1 MTAEGVERG
10 KPGSERIYERLMRTA
25 RREFYESVSID
36 PTVSRLLE
44 KAEIDGAETAWHR
57 YLAQQPQ
64 CGFGL
69 LGVCCRNCNMG
80 PCRIDPF
87 GYGPQKGVCGATA
100 DTIVARNLMRMLA
113 AGAAAHSDHARDIV
127 EVFKGIPEGWAKDY
141 GIKDPEKLRG
151 VAKALGL
158 EVDGREL
165 NDIAREVAEIME
177 WEFGKPG
184 EEPLRL
190 VEAYAPKKRKEVWKK
205 LGIMPR
211 AIDREVTEIMH
222 RTHMGVDAD
231 PLTLIAQ
238 GLRCALADGWSGSM
252 MATLLSDV
260 MFGTPKPLRAVANL
274 GVLREDAVNILVHGH
289 NPVLSMK
296 IAEVA
301 SDPELVQMAR
311 DLGATGGIN
320 VVGMCCTGN
329 EVLVRLGVPIAGNLL
344 QQELA
349 IATGAL
355 EAVIVDYQCI
365 MPAIVDVASCYH
377 TKVITTEPKAHIPG
391 AIHVEFDK
399 ANATETA
406 KKIVRIAVENF
417 KNRNPERV
425 MIPKEKSELVAGFS
439 VEAILEALGGTL
451 EPLAEA
457 LRTGKIKGI
466 VGIVGCVNP
475 KVRHDHGHV
484 TLTKE
489 LIKRDVLIVGTGCWG
504 IAMGKHGLLLPEAA
518 ELAGPGLR
526 EVCKALGIPPALHM
540 GSCVDC
546 SRMLIAL
553 AALAE
558 HLGVD
563 IPDLPAAGSAPE
575 WMSEKAVSIG
585 SYFVASG
592 LLVHLGTVPPVL
604 GSKKVVEIL
613 TDKAEDLVGGKFLV
627 EPDPVKAAEAIM
639 AHILEK
645 RRALGW
651 PE

>member
-1 MTAEGVERG
+1 M
-10 KPGSERIYERLMRTA
+10 PGERIYERLMKA
-25 RREFYESVSID
+25 SRREFYRGVSRD
-36 PTVSRLLE
+36 PTVAQLLE
-44 KAEIDGAETAWHR
+44 KAERDGVETAWHR
-57 YLAQQPQ
+57 FMAQQPQ

-87 GYGPQKGVCGATA
+87 GYGPTRGTCGATA
-100 DTIVARNLMRMLA
+100 DTIVARNLMRALA

-141 GIKDPEKLRG
+141 RIEDEAKLRG
-151 VAKALGL
+151 IAQRLGVEVEGRDVNSIAMDVAK
-158 EVDGREL
+158 
-165 NDIAREVAEIME
+165 IME
-177 WEFGKPG
+177 MEFGKPG
-184 EEPLRL
+184 EEPLRVL
-190 VEAYAPKKRKEVWKK
+190 EAYAPERRKKVWERV
-205 LGIMPR
+205 GIVPR

-231 PLTLIAQ
+231 PLSLIAQ
-238 GLRCALADGWSGSM
+238 GLRAALADGWSGSM

-260 MFGTPKPLRAVANL
+260 MFGTPKPVKSVANL
-274 GVLREDAVNILVHGH
+274 GVLREDAVNIVMHGH

-296 IAEVA
+296 VAEA
-301 SDPELVQMAR
+301 ARDPELVEEAKKV
-311 DLGATGGIN
+311 GATGGIN

-329 EVLVRLGVPIAGNLL
+329 EILMRLGVPIAGNML

-349 IATGAL
+349 IVTGAV

-391 AIHVEFDK
+391 AVHVEFDK
-399 ANATETA
+399 ANAMETA
-406 KKIVRIAVENF
+406 KKIVRMAVENF
-417 KNRNPERV
+417 PNRVRERV
-425 MIPKEKSELVAGFS
+425 FIPEEKMELVAGFS

-457 LRTGKIKGI
+457 LRSGKIKGI
-466 VGIVGCVNP
+466 AGIVGCVNP
-475 KVRHDHGHV
+475 KVKHDHSHV

-489 LIKRDVLIVGTGCWG
+489 LIKNDVLVVGTGCWA
-504 IAMGKHGLLLPEAA
+504 IAMGKAGLLRPEAA

-526 EVCKALGIPPALHM
+526 EVCRALGIPPALHM

-546 SRMLIAL
+546 SRMLLAL
-553 AALAE
+553 AALAD

-563 IPDLPAAGSAPE
+563 ISDLPAAGSAPE

-592 LLVHLGTVPPVL
+592 VFTHLGTIPPVL
-604 GSKKVVEIL
+604 GSEKVVEIL
-613 TDKAEDLVGGKFLV
+613 TDKAEDLVGGKFYV
-627 EPDPVKAAEAIM
+627 EPDPVKAAQAIM
-639 AHILEK
+639 AHIKEK
-645 RRALGW
+645 RRKLGW